1 MVTWGMHRGQR
12 IGGAVGVAT
21 VLIVLA
27 IAFTKQ
33 SAPPPADAA
42 PIVTTTTTEAP
53 TTTTSTTE
61 PPATTTTA
69 VPVAEPPGPPKPN
82 PGPPVFPTITAT
94 ALKAA
99 TPVYAAPNGGIM
111 RTLAS
116 PLRFSNG
123 ILTFKV
129 ISEPQPGWLHVDLA
143 TRPNGSTGYVRKA
156 DVRLATYTWSIDV
169 DLTAHWITVYQGPDV
184 FLSTSVVTGTAY
196 SPTPVGD
203 YFVTEVVRE
212 VNPGGPHGPY
222 IFGLSAHSD
231 VFTEFD
237 GGDGQ
242 VGIHGTNAPY
252 LMGTSSSNG
261 CVRLD
266 NASITKIGTV
276 VPPGTPVRI
285 HN

>member
-1 MVTWGMHRGQR
+1 MRSGKRV
-12 IGGAVGVAT
+12 GGV
-21 VLIVLA
+21 IA
-27 IAFTKQ
+27 IAAALMLVMTMFTRPTE
-33 SAPPPADAA
+33 PPAADAA
-42 PIVTTTTTEAP
+42 PVPTSSTTTAAPTTTTTAAP
-53 TTTTSTTE
+53 TTTTSAA
-61 PPATTTTA
+61 PPVVEA
-69 VPVAEPPGPPKPN
+69 PGPPPPN

-94 ALKAA
+94 ALNAS
-99 TPVYAAPNGGIM
+99 TPVYAAPNGGIV
-111 RTLAS
+111 RTLTS
-116 PLRFSNG
+116 PLKFSNG

-129 ISEPQPGWLHVDLA
+129 ISEVQPGWLHVDLA

-156 DVRLATYTWSIDV
+156 DVKLSTYTWSIDV
-169 DLTAHWITVYQGPDV
+169 DLTAKWITVYQGAET
-184 FLSTSVVTGTAY
+184 FLSTSVVIGTDY

-252 LMGTSSSNG
+252 LMGTASSNG

-266 NASITKIGTV
+266 NASISKIAPV
-276 VPPGTPVRI
+276 VPPGSPVRI
-285 HN
+285 HT

>member
-1 MVTWGMHRGQR
+1 MR
-12 IGGAVGVAT
+12 IGGAIVVVAG
-21 VLIVLA
+21 LIVLT
-27 IAFTKQ
+27 IVFTRHPD
-33 SAPPPADAA
+33 PPVADAA
-42 PIVTTTTTEAP
+42 PVVTTTTTEAP
-53 TTTTSTTE
+53 TTTTTAAPT
-61 PPATTTTA
+61 TTTTA
-69 VPVAEPPGPPKPN
+69 APPVTEPPGPPKAN

-94 ALKAA
+94 ALKAS
-99 TPVYAAPNGGIM
+99 TPVYAAPNGAVL
-111 RTLAS
+111 RTLTS

-129 ISEPQPGWLHVDLA
+129 IDEPMPGWLHVDVA
-143 TRPNGSTGYVRKA
+143 TRPNGSTAYVRKS
-156 DVRLATYTWSIDV
+156 DVKLATYTWSIDV
-169 DLTAHWITVYQGPDV
+169 DLTAHWLTVYQGADT
-184 FLSTSVVTGTAY
+184 FLSTSVVTGTAF

-203 YFVTEVVRE
+203 FFVTEVVRE

-252 LMGTSSSNG
+252 LMGTNSSNG
-261 CVRLD
+261 CVRVE
-266 NASITKIGTV
+266 NTAITKIGPV

>member
-1 MVTWGMHRGQR
+1 MRRGLR
-12 IGGAVGVAT
+12 VGGVIGVVVA
-21 VLIVLA
+21 LILVA
-27 IAFTKQ
+27 ILDTR
-33 SAPPPADAA
+33 SSPSPPADASPVLNTTTSEA
-42 PIVTTTTTEAP
+42 PATTTTEAP
-53 TTTTSTTE
+53 TTTTTA
-61 PPATTTTA
+61 PPVT
-69 VPVAEPPGPPKPN
+69 EPPGPPGPN

-94 ALKAA
+94 ALKAS
-99 TPVYAAPNGGIM
+99 TPVYAAPNGGII
-111 RTLAS
+111 RTLTS
-116 PLRFSNG
+116 PLKFSNG

-129 ISEPQPGWLHVDLA
+129 IDEPMPGWLHVDLA
-143 TRPNGSTGYVRKA
+143 TRPNGSTGYVRKT
-156 DVRLATYTWSIDV
+156 DVKLATYTWSIDV
-169 DLTAHWITVYQGPDV
+169 DLTAHWITVYQGPDT
-184 FLSTSVVTGTAY
+184 FLSTAVVIGTQF

-242 VGIHGTNAPY
+242 VGIHGTNAPW

-266 NASITKIGTV
+266 NASITKIGPL